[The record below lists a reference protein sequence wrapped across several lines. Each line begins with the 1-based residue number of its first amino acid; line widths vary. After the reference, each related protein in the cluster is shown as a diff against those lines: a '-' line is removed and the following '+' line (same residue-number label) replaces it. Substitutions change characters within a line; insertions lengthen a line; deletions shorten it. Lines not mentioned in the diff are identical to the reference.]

1 MLKWIII
8 ILLLGIVALCTWRGY
23 KDGIIRSVCGI
34 LAVII
39 SLYTAGIV
47 AKMYNE
53 DFDGMLSPFISGMV
67 DSSFDKILYDDDEVI
82 VHISDADKKD
92 VYKLCYAVSRQMGL
106 VENAAK
112 LMAEETA
119 AEYSTVNQ
127 QMRSALADKLCERF
141 AYIAIYC
148 VSFIVIAIVLTVIGN
163 VINVSLLIPK
173 LGIIEPIAGA
183 VLGLIRGIIIM
194 YAVAMFLR
202 YLGILLPSGFIEGTK
217 FILKVVN
224 DNPVAGKVGI

>member
-34 LAVII
+34 LALII
-39 SLYTAGIV
+39 SLYAAGIV

-53 DFDGMLSPFISGMV
+53 EFDGMLSPFISGMV
-67 DSSFDKILYDDDEVI
+67 DSSFDKVLYDDDEVI

-92 VYKLCYAVSRQMGL
+92 VYKLCYSVSRQMGL
-106 VENAAK
+106 VDAAAE
-112 LMAEETA
+112 LMAGEMAEE
-119 AEYSTVNQ
+119 YGTVNQ
-127 QMRSALADKLCERF
+127 QMCSALADKLCAKL

-148 VSFIVIAIVLTVIGN
+148 ISFIVIAIVFTVIGN

-183 VLGLIRGIIIM
+183 VLGLIRGIILM

-202 YLGILLPSGFIEGTK
+202 YLGILLPDGIIEGTK
-217 FILKVVN
+217 FIFKVVN
-224 DNPVAGKVGI
+224 DNPVAKKIGI